1 LEEPTV
7 NEHPSPQVEA
17 ENHKP
22 LAPLVERLDP
32 AIGEMSTV
40 MGAMMT
46 ELLRRTLR
54 GSVRQIDDELQTQVA
69 AKVDSSIAQRL
80 PAIEHS
86 ASEVAEKTA
95 REAATEV
102 AVEEVQALEQRAK
115 EAQRELRSQI
125 EETARSVE
133 HKAAETTRELTG
145 RITIA
150 EKKAELD
157 ITSKAHDL
165 TTRIEET
172 AKHAVEKTQET
183 ARDLGRQIEE
193 AERRANEAAQAEVN
207 RQVEDLLQRSR
218 KMTHELK
225 ERLTVVETTA
235 GTLGKQ
241 LIDEA
246 AERKAEQMTF
256 HKDID
261 GRVNGLL
268 QQLERQEQA
277 RRTAEEQFRHQFLQ
291 ALEEGQTRLRGELTE
306 ALADARRLNQSLGAR
321 VAELEKPRG
330 LRALWAWLFGRRKK
344 DPGAAEAEETE
355 SPAVEE
361 DEAARSV

>member
-1 LEEPTV
+1 V
-7 NEHPSPQVEA
+7 NDPLSPQVEA
-17 ENHKP
+17 ENSKP

-54 GSVRQIDDELQTQVA
+54 GSVRQIDDELQTQVT
-69 AKVDSSIAQRL
+69 AKVDTTIAHRL

-86 ASEVAEKTA
+86 ACEVAEKTA

-115 EAQRELRSQI
+115 EVQRELRSQI
-125 EETARSVE
+125 EETARTVE

-157 ITSKAHDL
+157 ITSKAHEL

-172 AKHAVEKTQET
+172 AKHAVTNTQET
-183 ARDLGRQIEE
+183 ARDLARQIEE
-193 AERRANEAAQAEVN
+193 AERRANETAQAEVN
-207 RQVEDLLQRSR
+207 RQVDDLLQRSR

-225 ERLTVVETTA
+225 ERITVLETTA
-235 GTLGKQ
+235 TTLGKQ

-256 HKDID
+256 HKAVER
-261 GRVNGLL
+261 RVKGLL
-268 QQLERQEQA
+268 QQLEQQEHG
-277 RRTAEEQFRHQFLQ
+277 RRSAEEQLRRQLLQ
-291 ALEEGQTRLRGELTE
+291 SLEDGHAQVRGELTG
-306 ALADARRLNQSLGAR
+306 ALTEARRLNEALTAR

-330 LRALWAWLFGRRKK
+330 LRALWAWLFRRRKK
-344 DPGAAEAEETE
+344 EAEAEAPEAE
-355 SPAVEE
+355 DSDSPAVEE
-361 DEAARSV
+361 NEEARSL